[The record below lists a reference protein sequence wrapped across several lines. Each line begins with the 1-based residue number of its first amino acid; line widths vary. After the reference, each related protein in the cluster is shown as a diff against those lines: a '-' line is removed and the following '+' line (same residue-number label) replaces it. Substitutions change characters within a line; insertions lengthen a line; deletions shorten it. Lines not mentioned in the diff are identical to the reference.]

1 MSETTD
7 EFINQI
13 KSANSSDNLNDYQF
27 IPSDV
32 AGHLKKLLKLK
43 KFKKIDVIRRA
54 DLNASSAYQWFD
66 GRRNP
71 NRDALILLGFGF
83 KLSLE
88 EMNILLKQSNYSQL
102 YAKNKR
108 DAYIIYSL
116 LHSENKSDLETHLTM
131 NSLEPLYEEK

>member
-1 MSETTD
+1 MDKNTS

-13 KSANSSDNLNDYQF
+13 KNANSSDHLNNYQF
-27 IPSDV
+27 IPSDA
-32 AGHLKKLLKLK
+32 AGHLKNLLKLK
-43 KFKKIDVIRRA
+43 KTKKIDVIRRA

-71 NRDALILLGFGF
+71 NRNALISLGFGF
-83 KLSLE
+83 ELSLE

-116 LHSENKSDLETHLTM
+116 LHSENKSELETHLTT
-131 NSLEPLYEEK
+131 NNLEPLYEEK